1 MSKYRSPFSSNELW
15 ISQTYH
21 TTGSNKAVDFGNA
34 PVGTPVYA
42 VADGTI
48 GTISSAYGSY
58 LTLDVANSDHK
69 LFYVHIYNWKVSKG
83 QSLKKGQ
90 LLAEIAPQSV
100 NGNYPP
106 HLHLGLQTQ
115 YSLMDYMDRNITFRT
130 KYQAIKDVWFTG
142 DSFNWSKHKDLSYTV
157 SSFLKGDM
165 VQFTGVQ
172 NIRTGSGTEYKVQRS
187 SMVGEV
193 AKIIDGPRIADGY
206 VWWDMAF
213 NAGGTGWVAEVN
225 KFKKYVKP
233 VTPPEPP
240 GQTGCE
246 KQVESLKEEIL
257 ALESITETLEAEKE
271 VLITQNV
278 ELYGDISSLEAELLE
293 SRVELGDLQKKFELL
308 QINFNRVAREKN
320 EAIAKLKECGAGE
333 SQGASLKLF
342 IVELLQKLGL
352 IKK

>member
-83 QSLKKGQ
+83 QSVKKGQ

-130 KYQAIKDVWFTG
+130 KYQAIKDLWFVG
-142 DSFNWSKHKDLSYTV
+142 DSFNWSKHKDLSYTI
-157 SSFLKGDM
+157 SSFSKGDI

-187 SMVGEV
+187 SMIGEI
-193 AKIIDGPRIADGY
+193 AKVIDGPRVADGY

-240 GQTGCE
+240 GQTECE
-246 KQVESLKEEIL
+246 KQVNGLKAQVQE
-257 ALESITETLEAEKE
+257 LEAEIIKLNDTVKE
-271 VLITQNV
+271 RGATIKKLEGELEQKVVEFSELSEEYQN
-278 ELYGDISSLEAELLE
+278 LEEKNKMLE
-293 SRVELGDLQKKFELL
+293 EERLLL
-308 QINFNRVAREKN
+308 QEKQDKELKAYRRWDWLISFLN
-320 EAIAKLKECGAGE
+320 AI
-333 SQGASLKLF
+333 
-342 IVELLQKLGL
+342 IPT
-352 IKK
+352 KK